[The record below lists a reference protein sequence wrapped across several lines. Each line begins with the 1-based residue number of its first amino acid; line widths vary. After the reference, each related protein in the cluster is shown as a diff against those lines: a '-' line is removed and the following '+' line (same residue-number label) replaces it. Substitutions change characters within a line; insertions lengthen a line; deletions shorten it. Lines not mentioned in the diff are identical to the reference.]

1 MTNKPC
7 KDAPGKAW
15 VFEVG
20 ERSSAGVLESL
31 SIVDAVADFRD
42 YVEIPLF
49 FFEVGERSS
58 AGVLE
63 SLSIKK

>member
-1 MTNKPC
+1 MP
-7 KDAPGKAW
+7 
-15 VFEVG
+15 
-20 ERSSAGVLESL
+20 
-31 SIVDAVADFRD
+31 VADFRD